1 MQTITGVS
9 PAPPRVETKLPSEK
23 SVPLPGEK
31 KQVEQLPGEKTS
43 TPLPGEKVQ
52 SHPVSD
58 KALGKA
64 IDAVNK
70 RFEQDGINDRVSLK
84 FDAQLKQLVVQ
95 VTDKATGNVLRQF
108 PSKDAVSLYAALS
121 QMSGALLD
129 KQG

>member
-9 PAPPRVETKLPSEK
+9 PALPRLETKQPGEK
-23 SVPLPGEK
+23 NVPLPGEK
-31 KQVEQLPGEKTS
+31 KIER
-43 TPLPGEKVQ
+43 LPGEKVQ

-64 IDAVNK
+64 IDAVNQ
-70 RFEQDGINDRVSLK
+70 RFEQDGIKDRVSLR

-95 VTDKATGNVLRQF
+95 VTDRTTGEMIRQF

-121 QMSGALLD
+121 QLSGALVD